1 MKPIYYLGCLA
12 LTSLAAPALQAAAPL
27 GCLIE
32 PSQSAE
38 LGSPVIGVLDKV
50 MVDRGDRVK
59 KGQVLATLRAGVEQ
73 ASLSVARQR
82 AQAEAEL
89 RAAEANRDFA
99 RQQVR
104 RAEDLGQQNFVSKQA
119 VDQAQTEL
127 KVAEQRLVQAR
138 DQKRIWDKESALAQA
153 QLAQRH
159 LFSPFSGVV
168 VDRYLSPG
176 ERVEDR
182 PVLRLA
188 ALDPLRVEVFMP
200 AANFGQVKVG
210 MLAAVT
216 PDLPGMAE
224 AEAKVIL
231 VDRVID
237 PASNTFRVRL
247 RLPNRDHAIPAGAR
261 CQVRFPA
268 VDSAAPAQPKPKPG
282 KS

>member
-1 MKPIYYLGCLA
+1 MKRTCLLSCLA
-12 LTSLAAPALQAAAPL
+12 LTILVGPPARAAAPL

-50 MVDRGDRVK
+50 MVERGDFVK

-73 ASLSVARQR
+73 ASLNVARQR

-104 RAEDLGQQNFVSKQA
+104 RAEDLGQQNFISKQA
-119 VDQAQTEL
+119 IDQAQTEL

-153 QLAQRH
+153 QLAQRK
-159 LFSPFSGVV
+159 LLSPFSGVV

-188 ALDPLRVEVFMP
+188 ALHPLRVEVFMP
-200 AANFGQVKVG
+200 AASFGQIKTG
-210 MLAAVT
+210 MTATVA

-224 AEAKVIL
+224 APAKVTL

-247 RLPNRDHAIPAGAR
+247 SLPNRDHAIPAGAR
-261 CQVRFPA
+261 CQVRFPGLETA
-268 VDSAAPAQPKPKPG
+268 PPAQSKPKPA
-282 KS
+282 KP